1 MSKIEQSP
9 ERDAALVAL
18 MAAEPFP
25 GWNLAGLRQA
35 AGDHADLLFLGGAV
49 EMIEAA
55 SDLADRRMEAAAAEL
70 AMEGWRTPERV
81 RAAIALRLKQNRP
94 FKIAIGR
101 ALAVLALRG
110 GGLLACRA
118 TARTV
123 DAIWRAA
130 GDRSSDFAWYTKRA
144 TLAPIYVAAL
154 LFWIGDKSGED
165 TAALEFLDQRL
176 ARAAGIGVLRR
187 RLMPKGAWCLGR
199 PGTSANR

>member
-1 MSKIEQSP
+1 VSKIEQSP

-144 TLAPIYVAAL
+144 TLAPIYVATL

-165 TAALEFLDQRL
+165 TAALEFLDRRL